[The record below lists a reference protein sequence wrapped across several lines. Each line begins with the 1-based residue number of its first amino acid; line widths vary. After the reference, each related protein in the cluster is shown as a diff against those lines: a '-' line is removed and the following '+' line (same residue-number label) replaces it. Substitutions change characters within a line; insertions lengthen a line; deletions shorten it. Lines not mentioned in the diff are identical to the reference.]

1 MPAKATAA
9 VVLGLVGVLR
19 GASLSAQGTAPAT
32 MTPQERRDLL
42 AKLDAS
48 QKKLFAAIQG
58 VSATQWHWKPA
69 PDRWSIGEVTD
80 HLDLAEIRT
89 LELVQGL
96 TAGAPAAADQ
106 KAETAGKDQRIA
118 AEIPDRTQH
127 RMMRPDFLAPTDRWA
142 GPAAFEKEFLAN
154 RARTIAYVK
163 GTRDDLRAH
172 AAPHPEMGLMDGY
185 QWLILIAA
193 HDERHTA
200 QILEIQAMPGY
211 PKK

>member
-1 MPAKATAA
+1 MPARLTAA
-9 VVLGLVGVLR
+9 LVLGLVGVFR
-19 GASLSAQGTAPAT
+19 GASVSAPGAAPAT
-32 MTPQERRDLL
+32 ITPEERRNLL
-42 AKLDAS
+42 VKLDAS

-58 VSATQWHWKPA
+58 VSTTQWHWKPA
-69 PDRWSIGEVTD
+69 PDRWSIGEVAD
-80 HLDLAEIRT
+80 HLDLAEVRT
-89 LELVQGL
+89 LEFVQGL
-96 TAGAPAAADQ
+96 MAGIPAAPEK

-142 GPAAFEKEFLAN
+142 GPVAFEKEFLGN

-163 GTRDDLRAH
+163 ATRDDVRAH
-172 AAPHPEMGLMDGY
+172 TAPHPEMGLMDGY

-193 HDERHTA
+193 HGERHTA

-211 PKK
+211 PKE